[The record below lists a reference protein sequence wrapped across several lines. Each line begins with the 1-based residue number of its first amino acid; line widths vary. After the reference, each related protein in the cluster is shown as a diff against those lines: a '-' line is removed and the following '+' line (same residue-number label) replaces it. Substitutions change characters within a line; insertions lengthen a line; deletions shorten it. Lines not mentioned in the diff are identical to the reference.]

1 MTPPSPSREAISFVT
16 LHNRKVE
23 ARGRTRPADIVSH
36 TCGMK
41 IDILEEALLCNMA
54 TNEHL
59 SAPLLRRCLF
69 FPSHSATHFLFHLR
83 RPTPVHI
90 SAFEIFEN

>member
-54 TNEHL
+54 ANEHL

-69 FPSHSATHFLFHLR
+69 FPSHSATHFLFHL
-83 RPTPVHI
+83 
-90 SAFEIFEN
+90 